1 MPNISNLRKKITE
14 AITLNRLPKLVCLL
28 LAILV
33 WMVVEYVYM
42 RDGASENWDL
52 NDVRLSMPE

>member
-1 MPNISNLRKKITE
+1 MLNISTLRTRIKE
-14 AITLNRLPKLVCLL
+14 AITLNRMPKLVCLL

-33 WMVVEYVYM
+33 WMVVEYIYV
-42 RDGASENWDL
+42 READENWDL

>member
-1 MPNISNLRKKITE
+1 MLNISTLRKKITQ
-14 AITLNRLPKLVCLL
+14 AVTLNRLPKLVCLL

-33 WMVVEYVYM
+33 WMVVEYVYV
-42 RDGASENWDL
+42 RESSENWDL

>member
-1 MPNISNLRKKITE
+1 M
-14 AITLNRLPKLVCLL
+14 PKLVCLL

-33 WMVVEYVYM
+33 WMMVEYIYV
-42 RDGASENWDL
+42 REASENWDL